1 MATLSRTLPDLSKL
15 EPLDGTNFKR
25 WSQKLL
31 IFFEQLDVDYVLF
44 TNPPE
49 NPQLTSD
56 TTTAIVSATQTE
68 TNRTNDD
75 QKVKYER
82 DNKTVRGHLLN
93 HMSNTL
99 FDLFVNQKSAKE
111 IWETLETRYGGDDA
125 GRKKYV
131 VGKWLQ
137 FHMTDDKPIMDQVH
151 EYENLVAD
159 VLSEGMKMC
168 DTLQANVLLEKFPP
182 SWSEY
187 RNHLKHKKKDLNLQE
202 LISHMRT
209 EEANR
214 LKDKEL
220 SNPSSNSFKA
230 NLVESS
236 SKDRFQ
242 NKGKKFQKGGQQ
254 KTFKNND
261 GKIQKNKVTCYCC
274 GKTGHKAYQCYQR
287 KDQQKPNHKQHAQTT
302 PQVNLA
308 ETEEVIAAV
317 VVEANL
323 VENKSDWILDTGA
336 SKHFC
341 SNKELFQE
349 LKEAADGECVYMG
362 NSATAGVL
370 GKGKV
375 LLKLTSGKTLA
386 LQDVL
391 YVPSLRRNLISGS
404 LLNKVGLKIVLE
416 ADKVIITKNGDFIG
430 KGYLAD
436 GLFVLN
442 TMPFVSNKSISNSAY
457 IESVNIWHGRLGHV
471 NFDSVKRY
479 TKIYLLRNKDE
490 ATEMFLKYKCEVEN
504 QLDKKIKRLRT
515 DRGGEYCT
523 NFLKDFCE
531 KNGIIHETSAP
542 YTPQQNGIAE
552 RKNRTLKEMMNAML
566 LSSGMPDNMW
576 GEAVLSA
583 CYILNRVPHKKLDK
597 TPYELWKGFAPN
609 LSYLKVWGCLAKVA
623 YPDFRKSNIGPKTF
637 DCVFIGYAQNSAAYR
652 FMCLLDNS
660 FCEARNAEFFELIF
674 PFNKMHDSLAETSNN
689 LDTSSSSI
697 TTIDEIRRS
706 KRQRIER
713 SFGPDFLT
721 AFIVQDLDRINDHV
735 VSAYLVEEDPKTYVE
750 AITSIDSGFWKEAI
764 KNELDSIMTNHTW
777 DLVDLPIG
785 SKPIKCKWIFK
796 KKIKPDG
803 SIDKFKAR
811 LVVVGYTQK
820 EGIDYFDTYSP
831 VTKIATIRTL
841 VAISAIN
848 GLMIHQMDVKTAF
861 LNGDLE
867 EEIYMEQP
875 EGFIVPGLERKSHYI
890 EKILKKFGCHDEIP
904 VRTPYDPSAC
914 LKKNKGDSV
923 SQADY
928 AKIIGSVMFLMNY
941 TRPDIAYAVSRLSRY
956 THNPNKDH
964 WDALRRLLRYLK
976 GQEAEWLRNLVGD
989 VPLWGSSVPVSLHC
1003 DSQAAIGIA
1012 KNYAYN
1018 GKRRHIRIRHGAVK
1032 ELLKGGI
1039 ISLEYVRSE
1048 RNLADPLT
1056 KGLTRRIILETS
1068 RAMGLKPLE

>member
-220 SNPSSNSFKA
+220 SNLLPILLKLIWL
-230 NLVESS
+230 NLPA
-236 SKDRFQ
+236 
-242 NKGKKFQKGGQQ
+242 
-254 KTFKNND
+254 KT
-261 GKIQKNKVTCYCC
+261 
-274 GKTGHKAYQCYQR
+274 AYQCYQR

-370 GKGKV
+370 GKGKESKFV
-375 LLKLTSGKTLA
+375 RKPFKPVTQRCTELLE
-386 LQDVL
+386 
-391 YVPSLRRNLISGS
+391 LIHS
-404 LLNKVGLKIVLE
+404 
-416 ADKVIITKNGDFIG
+416 D
-430 KGYLAD
+430 LAD
-436 GLFVLN
+436 FKNTLSKGGKRYYISFVDDY
-442 TMPFVSNKSISNSAY
+442 S
-457 IESVNIWHGRLGHV
+457 
-471 NFDSVKRY
+471 RY

-652 FMCLLDNS
+652 FITYLTTRFVKLGMLNS
-660 FCEARNAEFFELIF
+660 
-674 PFNKMHDSLAETSNN
+674 
-689 LDTSSSSI
+689 
-697 TTIDEIRRS
+697 
-706 KRQRIER
+706 
-713 SFGPDFLT
+713 
-721 AFIVQDLDRINDHV
+721 
-735 VSAYLVEEDPKTYVE
+735 
-750 AITSIDSGFWKEAI
+750 
-764 KNELDSIMTNHTW
+764 
-777 DLVDLPIG
+777 
-785 SKPIKCKWIFK
+785 
-796 KKIKPDG
+796 
-803 SIDKFKAR
+803 
-811 LVVVGYTQK
+811 
-820 EGIDYFDTYSP
+820 
-831 VTKIATIRTL
+831 
-841 VAISAIN
+841 
-848 GLMIHQMDVKTAF
+848 
-861 LNGDLE
+861 LN
-867 EEIYMEQP
+867 
-875 EGFIVPGLERKSHYI
+875 
-890 EKILKKFGCHDEIP
+890 
-904 VRTPYDPSAC
+904 
-914 LKKNKGDSV
+914 
-923 SQADY
+923 
-928 AKIIGSVMFLMNY
+928 
-941 TRPDIAYAVSRLSRY
+941 
-956 THNPNKDH
+956 
-964 WDALRRLLRYLK
+964 
-976 GQEAEWLRNLVGD
+976 
-989 VPLWGSSVPVSLHC
+989 
-1003 DSQAAIGIA
+1003 
-1012 KNYAYN
+1012 
-1018 GKRRHIRIRHGAVK
+1018 
-1032 ELLKGGI
+1032 
-1039 ISLEYVRSE
+1039 
-1048 RNLADPLT
+1048 
-1056 KGLTRRIILETS
+1056 
-1068 RAMGLKPLE
+1068 

>member
-457 IESVNIWHGRLGHV
+457 IVESVNIWHGRLGHV
-471 NFDSVKRY
+471 NFDSVKRLKSMNLIDISEADKCSKCSVCVESKFVRKPFKPVTQRCTELLELIHSDLADFKNTLSKGGKRYYISFVDDYSRY

-597 TPYELWKGFAPN
+597 TPYELWK
-609 LSYLKVWGCLAKVA
+609 
-623 YPDFRKSNIGPKTF
+623 
-637 DCVFIGYAQNSAAYR
+637 
-652 FMCLLDNS
+652 
-660 FCEARNAEFFELIF
+660 ARNAEFFELIF

-875 EGFIVPGLERKSHYI
+875 EGFIVPGLERKVC
-890 EKILKKFGCHDEIP
+890 K
-904 VRTPYDPSAC
+904 
-914 LKKNKGDSV
+914 
-923 SQADY
+923 
-928 AKIIGSVMFLMNY
+928 
-941 TRPDIAYAVSRLSRY
+941 
-956 THNPNKDH
+956 
-964 WDALRRLLRYLK
+964 LRK
-976 GQEAEWLRNLVGD
+976 
-989 VPLWGSSVPVSLHC
+989 SL
-1003 DSQAAIGIA
+1003 
-1012 KNYAYN
+1012 Y
-1018 GKRRHIRIRHGAVK
+1018 
-1032 ELLKGGI
+1032 
-1039 ISLEYVRSE
+1039 
-1048 RNLADPLT
+1048 
-1056 KGLTRRIILETS
+1056 
-1068 RAMGLKPLE
+1068 GLKQAPKQ